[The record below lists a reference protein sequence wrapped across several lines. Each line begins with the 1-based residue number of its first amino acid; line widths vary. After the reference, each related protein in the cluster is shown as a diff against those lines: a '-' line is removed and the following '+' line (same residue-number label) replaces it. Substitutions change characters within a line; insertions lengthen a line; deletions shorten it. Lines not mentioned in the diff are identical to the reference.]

1 MHPNQDPRIQDVE
14 ARFVSLMTATASPR
28 GKPQGTSRSSMISFS
43 RRAGCAH
50 GAPSLG
56 QQPHVIDRLAHLPIE
71 NSKTGGAPTLIT

>member
-1 MHPNQDPRIQDVE
+1 MHPSQDPRIQDVE

-50 GAPSLG
+50 RAPSLG
-56 QQPHVIDRLAHLPIE
+56 QQTHVMDRLADQPIE
-71 NSKTGGAPTLIT
+71 NSMTEGAPTLIT